1 MSVKKEK
8 DALGTYSP
16 EAKKLL
22 RATASTNRA
31 EAMAA
36 MKAFA
41 AEITGPLKQAVFA
54 PDTLNVEGVEIY
66 QKIDVSETDNL
77 RFPLDIIAP
86 GTEDDYVAFTMPKQG
101 RVPER
106 HVEGD
111 ELYVQTYKIANAIDW
126 DLDFARDARWDI
138 VARSME
144 VFQAGFTK
152 RMNDDGWHVVL
163 ASANSAGYLI
173 KDSAAT
179 AGFFTPA
186 LVYRM
191 KTTQRRRVRN
201 GDMTHIFVSSEG
213 VEDIRNWTTT
223 QVSDWV
229 RRDLFYAPSD
239 GGNSL
244 NPARPAVL
252 SLNGVQ
258 ICELRELGEGN
269 GTTAEE
275 YQQYWITTLGGAF
288 TSSKLE
294 LAVGLDLSKKDS
306 FIMPIRTPLEVFETG
321 EQLHRQ
327 GRAGIY
333 GWTRIGMAAVD
344 NRRCILGEF

>member
-1 MSVKKEK
+1 MLATEKKEG
-8 DALGTYSP
+8 LIQVSP
-16 EAKKLL
+16 ESKKLL
-22 RATASTNRA
+22 RATASTNKT

-41 AEITGPLKQAVFA
+41 TEITGPLKQAVFA
-54 PDTLNVEGVEIY
+54 PNTLTVEGVDIY
-66 QKIDVSETDNL
+66 QKIDVSDTDNL
-77 RFPLDIIAP
+77 RFPLDIVAP

-111 ELYVQTYKIANAIDW
+111 ELYIQTYKIANAIDW
-126 DLDFARDARWDI
+126 DLDFARDARWDV
-138 VARSME
+138 VARAMD

-152 RMNDDGWHVVL
+152 RINDDGWHVIL

-191 KTTQRRRVRN
+191 KTNQRRRVRN
-201 GDMTHIFVSSEG
+201 GDMTHIFVSSEAL
-213 VEDIRNWTTT
+213 EDIRNWTTT

-239 GGNSL
+239 GGNTL
-244 NPARPAVL
+244 QPARPAVV

-258 ICELRELGEGN
+258 ICELKELGEGN
-269 GTTAEE
+269 GVTAEE
-275 YQQYWITTLGGAF
+275 YQQYWVSTLSGSF
-288 TSSKLE
+288 TSSKVE
-294 LAVGLDLSKKDS
+294 LVIGLDLSKKDS
-306 FIMPIRTPLEVFETG
+306 FIMPIKTPLEVFETG

-327 GRAGIY
+327 GRAGVY
-333 GWTRIGMAAVD
+333 GWTRLGMSAVD